1 MKVFVDFGQ
10 HIFLEVMDGFFIT
23 LEKGKIVA
31 KPLSKNGL
39 RVVSS
44 SPHYAAERFL
54 ASRFPKT
61 RQAETWLNRCLTFP
75 EGANMYYIVS
85 NNGEIVKALAKKKE
99 AEQEFSALTDEQR
112 LEHGIYGKADA
123 LNGLSMEA
131 LITMHN
137 DLVPAEQQV
146 GDGDVLAEELV
157 PKVWGL
163 MEATHNPKVA
173 EKAARKA
180 AKEPTERRPRTDW
193 TGRSLTK
200 GEVEFTGRDGTWTA
214 FMVATALASS
224 TTDEAIATVAAH
236 PDYGTAGKN
245 KVCDFPWMQA
255 KGYIVVGPSA
265 QQ

>member
-180 AKEPTERRPRTDW
+180 AKEPSERRPRQDFSGKTI
-193 TGRSLTK
+193 TV
-200 GEVEFTGRDGTWTA
+200 GEKEVSARDGSWRK
-214 FMVATALASS
+214 FMLDTLRGSA
-224 TTDEAIATVAAH
+224 TTDEAIAKMEACTDEKFVGKKLDIGWAA
-236 PDYGTAGKN
+236 AE
-245 KVCDFPWMQA
+245 
-255 KGYIVVGPSA
+255 GYIVLG
-265 QQ
+265 